1 MDDTLLFIPP
11 CCVDKKL
18 PSAILQAPRY
28 NLVFYTHGDV
38 TWMDMYKAVAHLVGD
53 GATMVLTARWLSSTS
68 IDYLCMCFERGWI
81 NNLVLTLGCVIHYP
95 TSLLKDWYAPKVLL
109 TASDNVGTCFS
120 HMVLY
125 TKDRALVINGPMFD
139 DSVNRFNMVSYSA
152 TFYTNRDVF
161 TKADWGNPLRNIL
174 LPVTLIHRKAHT
186 KEEMLTTRTMA
197 LYDFYMANFGSNNT
211 TDEQQTRDNR

>member
-68 IDYLCMCFERGWI
+68 IDYLCMCFERGWL
-81 NNLVLTLGCVIHYP
+81 NNLVLTLTRP
-95 TSLLKDWYAPKVLL
+95 TPLVSMLERHHGRNVLIAVSGQADL
-109 TASDNVGTCFS
+109 SFS

-125 TKDRALVINGPMFD
+125 TKDKVLIINGPMFD
-139 DSVNRFNMVSYSA
+139 DTVNIFHTLSYSA
-152 TFYTNRDVF
+152 TLYANRDVF

-186 KEEMLTTRTMA
+186 KEELLTSKTMA

>member
-28 NLVFYTHGDV
+28 NLVFYTHSDV

-81 NNLVLTLGCVIHYP
+81 NNLVLTLNHP
-95 TSLLKDWYAPKVLL
+95 TPTVSMLERYHGRKVLV
-109 TASDNVGTCFS
+109 AVSGQADSAFS

-125 TKDRALVINGPMFD
+125 TKDKVLIINGPMFD
-139 DSVNRFNMVSYSA
+139 DPVKMFHTVSYSA
-152 TFYTNRDVF
+152 TLYANRDVF

-186 KEEMLTTRTMA
+186 KEELLTSKTMA

>member
-1 MDDTLLFIPP
+1 MDDPLLFIPP

-18 PSAILQAPRY
+18 PAAILQAPRY
-28 NLVFYTHGDV
+28 NLVFYTHSDV
-38 TWMDMYKAVAHLVGD
+38 TWIDMYKAVAHLVGD

-81 NNLVLTLGCVIHYP
+81 NNLVLTLNRP
-95 TSLLKDWYAPKVLL
+95 TPTVSMLERYHGRKVLI
-109 TASDNVGTCFS
+109 AVSGQADSAFS

-125 TKDRALVINGPMFD
+125 TKDKVLFINGPMFD
-139 DSVNRFNMVSYSA
+139 DTVSIFHTVSYSA
-152 TFYTNRDVF
+152 TLYANRDVF

-186 KEEMLTTRTMA
+186 KEELLTSKTMA

>member
-28 NLVFYTHGDV
+28 NLVFYTHSDV
-38 TWMDMYKAVAHLVGD
+38 TWIDMYKAVAHLVGD

-81 NNLVLTLGCVIHYP
+81 NNLVLTLNHP
-95 TSLLKDWYAPKVLL
+95 TPTVSMLEKYHGRKVLI
-109 TASDNVGTCFS
+109 AVSGQADSAFS

-125 TKDRALVINGPMFD
+125 TKDKVLIINGPMFD
-139 DSVNRFNMVSYSA
+139 DPVKMFHTVSYSA
-152 TFYTNRDVF
+152 TLYANRDVF

-186 KEEMLTTRTMA
+186 KEELLTSKTMV
-197 LYDFYMANFGSNNT
+197 LYDFYMANFWSNNT
-211 TDEQQTRDNR
+211 TDEQHTRDNR

>member
-81 NNLVLTLGCVIHYP
+81 NNLVLTLNHP
-95 TSLLKDWYAPKVLL
+95 TPTASMLERHHGRKVLI
-109 TASDNVGTCFS
+109 AVSGQADSCAQS
-120 HMVLY
+120 SS
-125 TKDRALVINGPMFD
+125 
-139 DSVNRFNMVSYSA
+139 DSV
-152 TFYTNRDVF
+152 
-161 TKADWGNPLRNIL
+161 
-174 LPVTLIHRKAHT
+174 
-186 KEEMLTTRTMA
+186 
-197 LYDFYMANFGSNNT
+197 
-211 TDEQQTRDNR
+211 

>member
-18 PSAILQAPRY
+18 PAAILQAPRY

-81 NNLVLTLGCVIHYP
+81 NNLVLTLSRPTPLVSMLERHYGR
-95 TSLLKDWYAPKVLL
+95 KVLI
-109 TASDNVGTCFS
+109 AVSGQADSAFS

-125 TKDRALVINGPMFD
+125 TKDKVLIINGPMFD
-139 DSVNRFNMVSYSA
+139 DPVKMFHTVSYSA
-152 TFYTNRDVF
+152 TLYANRDVF

-186 KEEMLTTRTMA
+186 KEELLTSKTMA